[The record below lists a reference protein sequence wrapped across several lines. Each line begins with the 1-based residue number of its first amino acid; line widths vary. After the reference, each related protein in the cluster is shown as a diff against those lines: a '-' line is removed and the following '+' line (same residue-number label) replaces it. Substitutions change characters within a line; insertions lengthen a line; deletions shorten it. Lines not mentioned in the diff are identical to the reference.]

1 MIENKVL
8 VSVNVPIL
16 EKKYDIYFPVNRK
29 MYNVIEMIKSS
40 LFELSQG
47 SFNIKNDY
55 VLYNEENGEPYDM
68 NLLVRDSSIRNGSKV
83 ILLWGGDYW
92 DGRP

>member
-8 VSVNVPIL
+8 VSVNVPML

-29 MYNVIEMIKSS
+29 ISSVIGMIKSS
-40 LFELSQG
+40 LQSLSQG
-47 SFNIKNDY
+47 IFNMNNDY

-68 NLLVRDSSIRNGSKV
+68 NILVRESNIRNGSKV
-83 ILLWGGDYW
+83 ILL
-92 DGRP
+92 

>member
-16 EKKYDIYFPVNRK
+16 EKKYDIYFPANRRIH
-29 MYNVIEMIKSS
+29 NVIEMIKNS

-47 SFNIKNDY
+47 SFNVNANY
-55 VLYNEENGEPYDM
+55 MLYNKENGRAYNM
-68 NLLVRDSSIRNGSKV
+68 NILVRDSDIRNGSQV
-83 ILLWGGDYW
+83 ILLWGGEMK
-92 DGRP
+92 